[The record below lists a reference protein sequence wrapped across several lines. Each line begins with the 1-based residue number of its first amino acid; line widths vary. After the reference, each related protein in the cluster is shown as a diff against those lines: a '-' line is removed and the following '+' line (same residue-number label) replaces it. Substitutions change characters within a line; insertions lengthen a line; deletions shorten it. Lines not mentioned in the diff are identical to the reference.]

1 MPAKSPALVRVSR
14 RSKLPVLIRAT
25 DVLLGL
31 DAIKNLLGSVSV
43 GAISLYNHYTDTR
56 ARKPNRRAVDSLPL
70 GPMQTASSVF
80 TSVVGERFYVFT
92 QTPRPKRFS
101 IKMWS
106 MTWPLMPKNNKTA
119 TMTQTTSRPSDTK
132 LSQFRVKGEI
142 PVPMLIGW
150 LTLAAIPIL
159 LFFAW
164 RSLDRGMPGSAT
176 TLIVF
181 AVLLSVNGIV
191 YLISH
196 NSTVQRRGFITAIT
210 ILFTYLAINAVE
222 DGSAIIWLFAY
233 PPIIFYISEAKVGV
247 LACSGGLAGIALLFS
262 PLGDLAF
269 DSPYSTSFRLTM
281 LAVLGFEMSTC
292 YVLDQSRRRSKLGLL
307 KLAAEFE
314 YAAKHDA
321 LTGLANRR
329 EAHEQLEAE
338 YQRYLRNSRGFSVLL
353 MDIDLFKFVN
363 DNHGHQVGDETIVMV
378 ARTLQEHSR
387 KVDTLARWGGEEY
400 LVLLPETDTVEA
412 VKTANRIRQTIAST
426 AIKTQGGSINTTISV
441 GVATIHGAESVDRLL
456 QRADEALYRA
466 KALGRNKVCD
476 FEATHG

>member
-1 MPAKSPALVRVSR
+1 MGAL
-14 RSKLPVLIRAT
+14 
-25 DVLLGL
+25 
-31 DAIKNLLGSVSV
+31 
-43 GAISLYNHYTDTR
+43 
-56 ARKPNRRAVDSLPL
+56 
-70 GPMQTASSVF
+70 
-80 TSVVGERFYVFT
+80 
-92 QTPRPKRFS
+92 
-101 IKMWS
+101 
-106 MTWPLMPKNNKTA
+106 
-119 TMTQTTSRPSDTK
+119 
-132 LSQFRVKGEI
+132 
-142 PVPMLIGW
+142 
-150 LTLAAIPIL
+150 
-159 LFFAW
+159 
-164 RSLDRGMPGSAT
+164 
-176 TLIVF
+176 
-181 AVLLSVNGIV
+181 
-191 YLISH
+191 
-196 NSTVQRRGFITAIT
+196 IT
-210 ILFTYLAINAVE
+210 E
-222 DGSAIIWLFAY
+222 S
-233 PPIIFYISEAKVGV
+233 V
-247 LACSGGLAGIALLFS
+247 LACSGGLAGVALLFS